1 MSQAELL
8 QQVSRSFHR
17 VLLALIHDAVKRATI
32 VTIQDDLLW
41 HVNVKIGDV
50 LNGLDGNRI
59 VSLLVLSL
67 TDALVADQ
75 LLLNSEV
82 TLVAVVLSAA
92 WDALHVLLICEL
104 EAHVVAVSSR
114 RVLRSVPRGCLH
126 HCGHVWINKKPSLVV
141 NLVVKL

>member
-50 LNGLDGNRI
+50 LNGLDGNRV
-59 VSLLVLSL
+59 VSLLILAL
-67 TDALVADQ
+67 TDALVAGQ
-75 LLLNSEV
+75 LLLNSKV

-114 RVLRSVPRGCLH
+114 RVLRSVPRSCLH
-126 HCGHVWINKKPSLVV
+126 H
-141 NLVVKL
+141 

>member
-1 MSQAELL
+1 LSQAELL

-59 VSLLVLSL
+59 VSLLVLAL
-67 TDALVADQ
+67 TDALVA
-75 LLLNSEV
+75 
-82 TLVAVVLSAA
+82 
-92 WDALHVLLICEL
+92 
-104 EAHVVAVSSR
+104 
-114 RVLRSVPRGCLH
+114 G
-126 HCGHVWINKKPSLVV
+126 
-141 NLVVKL
+141 

>member
-1 MSQAELL
+1 LSQAELL

-104 EAHVVAVSSR
+104 EAHVVAISSR

-126 HCGHVWINKKPSLVV
+126 HCRHVWINKKPSLVV